1 MPLYFSRSPDLV
13 EISMTFDIRFVD
25 IFSSYE
31 RWREFEQNAVMS
43 PYQNSSWISAWYNK
57 TNNNLNS
64 EMQVFVVEGWQ
75 GDDLVF
81 ILPLQI
87 SNKLGITICKWFGPK
102 FQNWNSG
109 IFKRNWQE
117 KKDKLNFSDVLSRIA
132 EIHGN
137 IDIFQLEK
145 QRPQIDKFAN
155 PLTDVGCRILHADP
169 IYIAE
174 IAGSFKNWEE
184 NRRSKNSRKRLA
196 RKRNA
201 LQKAVGSITVQRAM
215 SRPEVD
221 NAFDTLFAQRE
232 RARKT
237 RALPNPVS
245 DVANLSALKQAAFN
259 GLNSRNGLR
268 VYTMTTSAKVLAV
281 SCFITHDE
289 HASAVIS
296 SMNENLAKFSVGR
309 LIERDALEHLTIDG
323 FRALDFGL
331 GDDRYKQEWAVK
343 EQVYDNLVAIT
354 RFGKLA
360 LYTLFIIGTCKRL
373 LKSLTASKKIIRSIK
388 SRYWF

>member
-1 MPLYFSRSPDLV
+1 
-13 EISMTFDIRFVD
+13 MTFDIRFVD
-25 IFSSYE
+25 VFSSFE
-31 RWREFEQNAVMS
+31 RWMGLEQNAFMS
-43 PYQNSSWISAWYNK
+43 PYQNSSWISAWYNDCQK
-57 TNNNLNS
+57 NTNS
-64 EMQVFVVEGWQ
+64 ERQIFVVEGWQ

-87 SNKLGITICKWFGPK
+87 SNKLGVTICRWFGPK

-109 IFKRNWQE
+109 VFNKNWQNKE
-117 KKDKLNFSDVLSRIA
+117 DKVNFSEILSRIA
-132 EIHGN
+132 IIHGN

-169 IYIAE
+169 IYVAD
-174 IAGSFKNWEE
+174 IAGSFKKLEE
-184 NRRSKNSRKRLA
+184 NRRSKNSRKRLS
-196 RKRNA
+196 RKRRS
-201 LQKAVGSITVQRAM
+201 LQRVVGSITVQRAM

-232 RARKT
+232 QARKT

-245 DVANLSALKQAAFN
+245 EVSNLSALKQAAFN

-289 HASAVIS
+289 HASAILS
-296 SMNENLAKFSVGR
+296 SMNENLTKFSVGR
-309 LIERDALEHLTIDG
+309 LIERDALEHLAIDG
-323 FRALDFGL
+323 FRLVDFGL
-331 GDDRYKQEWAVK
+331 GDDRYKQEWAIR
-343 EQVYDNLVAIT
+343 EQVYDNFVAIT
-354 RFGKLA
+354 RLGQLA
-360 LYTLFIIGTCKRL
+360 LYIFVIIGNGKRL
-373 LKSLTASKKIIRSIK
+373 LKNITTSKKTIRFVK
-388 SRYWF
+388 SRYGF